1 MNKITT
7 MTTGSDMVEAIT
19 EQLLPKGNYQ
29 LTVSLDEWFLHT
41 KTRGQRFSVM
51 GLSHVKQIIEQHG
64 WELEYFIEDLEG
76 SPLIKRVWPLQDW
89 LHHKAVNMV
98 LVKETKLEVINEA
111 REYHDSLM
119 QWKLKVRQ
127 FYTGKECKSPKT
139 LAEVNIILQSVEF
152 PSTARDIE
160 RRDKVTARFP
170 FTFKTFNKSEVKSK
184 VEVIEEL

>member
-41 KTRGQRFSVM
+41 KQRGQRFSVM

-111 REYHDSLM
+111 REYHDSLV